1 MAKVFAEVFENIRRN
16 KPDFA
21 IESFGN
27 EAVPRGI
34 FNSVRND
41 SIHVFIYKVL
51 LQGVQQRYQ

>member
-1 MAKVFAEVFENIRRN
+1 MAKVFAEVFENIRIN

-34 FNSVRND
+34 FNSAWYIQL
-41 SIHVFIYKVL
+41 SPK
-51 LQGVQQRYQ
+51 